1 MQTTIGTAMLFYF
14 FCLPA
19 NEASSEGAER
29 SGVQAHRPMYLFE
42 FVLQESGWDGGKGFR
57 LKGLRMAL

>member
-1 MQTTIGTAMLFYF
+1 MLFYF